1 MKKLL
6 LFSMLCML
14 SMMSYAESVTF
25 SWEGASTDTGK
36 SDGWEATQNGVT
48 LAFWKNAG
56 SNVPATNKEGSVRL
70 YNGSK
75 LIISAPSGCNITSV
89 AFTPTSNTYSAT
101 NLKYNGT
108 ALTSDTWTLDDPVSS
123 VELVAAAN
131 ARFKQIVVTYMSA
144 SSDKLSAPVFSP
156 TAGSYYGAQ
165 TITLS
170 GSANATIYYSLDGEN
185 YNVYTEP
192 FQIEETST
200 VYAYSKVEEK
210 TSDIVTAVYTII
222 PIVTYNSITDLAAA
236 CTATSANDAPVVK
249 LSARL
254 VVTYVNGQNTF
265 VSDGERGFLIYGT
278 NTQYTTVGTVLSGSI
293 EGKLYAYKNLKELAI
308 TDGWANVTPGAE
320 FSGVTPGDATIS
332 ALLGNADG
340 YESSLV
346 KINKVNF
353 EANALTS
360 RSVTVMDEEG
370 DELTLYDKFNVLS
383 ATSFNTSDQYN
394 ITGFLARN
402 GENVE
407 FGVTAIEAVP
417 KNVAAPTFNIETGT
431 YEVDQTV
438 TLTAEEGTT
447 IYYTIDG
454 TTPTAKSNVYTT
466 PIIVRETT
474 TINAIAVD
482 AKGNTSTI
490 ASVTITIDKPYTT
503 IAELNTACTA
513 TKKAD
518 APTVKFKFTDLL
530 VTGVKNSNVYV
541 SDGEKGFLIYG
552 NGYSFKKGD
561 KISGTITG
569 LLYSYSGL
577 NELAVSDDYANV
589 TITSSGNAVTATEKT
604 IQTIN
609 ADYKALESQYVT
621 ILNVTFGATAVSS
634 KNVSI
639 SDGTGSLTLR
649 DNFNILSSET
659 FDTSATYTV
668 KAFVLNYNG
677 TAQVYPIAVEDIVK
691 NVPDAINGVK
701 VAIEEGSIY
710 TLQGQKV
717 ERITNKGIYIINGK
731 KVLVK

>member
-1 MKKLL
+1 M
-6 LFSMLCML
+6 
-14 SMMSYAESVTF
+14 
-25 SWEGASTDTGK
+25 
-36 SDGWEATQNGVT
+36 
-48 LAFWKNAG
+48 
-56 SNVPATNKEGSVRL
+56 
-70 YNGSK
+70 
-75 LIISAPSGCNITSV
+75 
-89 AFTPTSNTYSAT
+89 
-101 NLKYNGT
+101 
-108 ALTSDTWTLDDPVSS
+108 TSDTWTLDDPVSS

-431 YEVDQTV
+431 YEVDQIRVVDPANLKDIQIVPGKDYCTLV
-438 TLTAEEGTT
+438 TC
-447 IYYTIDG
+447 
-454 TTPTAKSNVYTT
+454 TPYGINTHRLL
-466 PIIVRETT
+466 VRGHR
-474 TINAIAVD
+474 IANLQGNAR
-482 AKGNTSTI
+482 
-490 ASVTITIDKPYTT
+490 VT
-503 IAELNTACTA
+503 
-513 TKKAD
+513 AD
-518 APTVKFKFTDLL
+518 AIQIDTKYVAPFVAAPILLILL
-530 VTGVKNSNVYV
+530 V
-541 SDGEKGFLIYG
+541 LM
-552 NGYSFKKGD
+552 
-561 KISGTITG
+561 
-569 LLYSYSGL
+569 L
-577 NELAVSDDYANV
+577 
-589 TITSSGNAVTATEKT
+589 
-604 IQTIN
+604 
-609 ADYKALESQYVT
+609 
-621 ILNVTFGATAVSS
+621 
-634 KNVSI
+634 
-639 SDGTGSLTLR
+639 
-649 DNFNILSSET
+649 
-659 FDTSATYTV
+659 FDTRKS
-668 KAFVLNYNG
+668 K
-677 TAQVYPIAVEDIVK
+677 QH
-691 NVPDAINGVK
+691 
-701 VAIEEGSIY
+701 
-710 TLQGQKV
+710 
-717 ERITNKGIYIINGK
+717 R
-731 KVLVK
+731 

>member
-6 LFSMLCML
+6 LFSMFCML

-170 GSANATIYYSLDGEN
+170 GSASATIYYSLDGEN

-320 FSGVTPGDATIS
+320 LSGVTPGDATIS

-346 KINKVNF
+346 KISKINF
-353 EANALTS
+353 EAATLTS
-360 RSVTVMDEEG
+360 KAVTVMDEEG

-383 ATSFNTSDQYN
+383 ATSFNISDQYN

-402 GENVE
+402 GENIE
-407 FGVTAIEAVP
+407 FGVTAIETVA
-417 KNVAAPTFNIETGT
+417 KDVAAPTFNIETGT
-431 YEVDQTV
+431 YDEDQTV
-438 TLTAEEGTT
+438 TITAAEGTT
-447 IYYTIDG
+447 IYYTLDG
-454 TTPTAKSNVYTT
+454 TTPTTESTAYTT
-466 PIIVRETT
+466 PILVQETT

-482 AKGNTSTI
+482 AHNNISTI
-490 ASVTITIDKPYTT
+490 ASITVTIDKPYTT

-530 VTGVKNSNVYV
+530 VTGAKNSNVYV
-541 SDGEKGFLIYG
+541 SDGEKGFLLYG
-552 NGYSFKKGD
+552 GGFNFKKGD
-561 KISGTITG
+561 KISGTVTG

-577 NELAVSDDYANV
+577 NELAISDGYANV
-589 TITSSGNAVTATEKT
+589 SVSSSDNEVTAATKT

-609 ADYKALESQYVT
+609 SDYKALESQYVT

-634 KNVSI
+634 KNVTI
-639 SDGTGSLTLR
+639 SDETGSLILR

-691 NVPDAINGVK
+691 NVPDGINGVK
-701 VAIEEGSIY
+701 VTSEESAIY

>member
-1 MKKLL
+1 M
-6 LFSMLCML
+6 
-14 SMMSYAESVTF
+14 VTHF
-25 SWEGASTDTGK
+25 GVLADVELDGFERDGIGAH
-36 SDGWEATQNGVT
+36 
-48 LAFWKNAG
+48 
-56 SNVPATNKEGSVRL
+56 
-70 YNGSK
+70 
-75 LIISAPSGCNITSV
+75 IISAAQRLQVNQQGVVLARGKCRGIVLGLELEVIGRGLEAV
-89 AFTPTSNTYSAT
+89 ACI
-101 NLKYNGT
+101 NLHILDQHCRVEYKGNRIRQTEQVQILGQLQIRRT
-108 ALTSDTWTLDDPVSS
+108 VRGVLTS
-123 VELVAAAN
+123 
-131 ARFKQIVVTYMSA
+131 Y
-144 SSDKLSAPVFSP
+144 
-156 TAGSYYGAQ
+156 
-165 TITLS
+165 
-170 GSANATIYYSLDGEN
+170 
-185 YNVYTEP
+185 
-192 FQIEETST
+192 
-200 VYAYSKVEEK
+200 
-210 TSDIVTAVYTII
+210 
-222 PIVTYNSITDLAAA
+222 LA
-236 CTATSANDAPVVK
+236 
-249 LSARL
+249 
-254 VVTYVNGQNTF
+254 
-265 VSDGERGFLIYGT
+265 GFLIEVDVLRTCTFNRPAFPSLVLVGVRADFHCQFAGT
-278 NTQYTTVGTVLSGSI
+278 AVSAHVIGIESCTVM
-293 EGKLYAYKNLKELAI
+293 LATHHAI
-308 TDGWANVTPGAE
+308 VDDDVARCV
-320 FSGVTPGDATIS
+320 DATIS

-370 DELTLYDKFNVLS
+370 DELNLYDKFNVLS
-383 ATSFNTSDQYN
+383 SASFNTSDQFN
-394 ITGFLARN
+394 IIGFLARN

-454 TTPTAKSNVYTT
+454 TTPTAKSTVYTT
-466 PIIVRETT
+466 PIIVQETT

-482 AKGNTSTI
+482 AKGSTSTI

-577 NELAVSDDYANV
+577 NELAVSDNYANV
-589 TITSSGNAVTATEKT
+589 TIASSGNAVTTTEKT

-701 VAIEEGSIY
+701 VATEEGSIY

>member
-6 LFSMLCML
+6 LFSMFCML

-192 FQIEETST
+192 FQIKETST

-589 TITSSGNAVTATEKT
+589 TITSSGNAVTATEKN